1 MLTLSETVDE
11 KGTIWFL
18 AAGAVRAGGRKGG
31 LTEFVLARLLVSEI
45 NTEQRE
51 RVGAAELSNEY
62 VTTLLHTYCFIN
74 HSNVKLLSIYN

>member
-1 MLTLSETVDE
+1 MRAPPSWKMQKMLTLSETVDE

-62 VTTLLHTYCFIN
+62 VTTTATYILLY
-74 HSNVKLLSIYN
+74 